1 MALLSRLLHLAQSCE
16 GSIALES
23 SSEGPSVSLLE
34 PAPQK
39 AGIANNPRALF
50 PLESLAVLSRLEKSE
65 EAKLWAS

>member
-16 GSIALES
+16 GLIALES
-23 SSEGPSVSLLE
+23 SSEGPPVSLLE
-34 PAPQK
+34 PAPQEE
-39 AGIANNPRALF
+39 GIANNPRALF